1 MIPVTQTRTGK
12 TGNCFAASLASV
24 LGLPLKQVPDF
35 KKANEDPEVN
45 VWLAKRGLRY
55 REVPATQS
63 PPKGWHIICGVSPRG
78 GYHAIVGFDGLE
90 EWDPHPIDG
99 SRHGLDKT
107 IAWGVLEPLD
117 KGKVKDMDIRKG
129 VTKCQECG
137 DNLLGDDVAEV
148 HGKVVCP
155 ECADS
160 YHKATDV
167 DELSSHQAV
176 QFMLEAVKAA
186 NSGNTKKALERATL
200 AEFKAQDARD
210 KALKDK
216 AQQVIEKLK
225 GTARGTAR
233 DADTRTFAEQLSA
246 TRNAIQYIKMS
257 LKTEKNAKQKA
268 AYEKQLTEYTA
279 KERDLARK
287 VEAQNESEAWHEKA
301 SSKYFP
307 SGFKGRSRVFDAA
320 IDRYSMA
327 QILNALGIDIKAYM
341 GRNETQKRELLKT
354 AIAKLKG
361 AK

>member
-55 REVPATQS
+55 REVPATQP

-107 IAWGVLEPLD
+107 IAWGVLESLD

-200 AEFKAQDARD
+200 AEFRAQDARD

-216 AQQVIEKLK
+216 AQQFIEKLK
-225 GTARGTAR
+225 GTAR
-233 DADTRTFAEQLSA
+233 DTTFGSHSQSGMSCPGALSL
-246 TRNAIQYIKMS
+246 TNQSKPV
-257 LKTEKNAKQKA
+257 KNPAMD
-268 AYEKQLTEYTA
+268 T
-279 KERDLARK
+279 
-287 VEAQNESEAWHEKA
+287 
-301 SSKYFP
+301 
-307 SGFKGRSRVFDAA
+307 A

-327 QILNALGIDIKAYM
+327 QILDALGIDIKAYM
-341 GRNETQKRELLKT
+341 GRNESQKRELLKT